1 MYLGGMCVHSQNSGD
16 TEMHHF
22 LEKARSTYKKSV
34 QVLTYS
40 GVENTAAEA
49 RN

>member
-1 MYLGGMCVHSQNSGD
+1 MRSQNSED

-22 LEKARSTYKKSV
+22 LEQAKPTYKKSV

-40 GVENTAAEA
+40 DVEDYCSRSQKLAEV
-49 RN
+49 